1 MKYSKDNVVSFDEKK
16 HVYRINDKKLI
27 SVTEYISKYK
37 TYFDSE
43 LIAGKYAKKH
53 NLKKEDV
60 LAIWKEKGEKSCIM
74 GSFVHKIF
82 EDYILGNEIEI
93 NEEYLKCNIAKKFID
108 DCFESGRLIPLETEY
123 IVYNDELAGQIDCIV
138 KNTKGDHFILD
149 WKTNSDISYENRW
162 QNMTGKYSHLEDCSF
177 NHYSLQLGLYKQ
189 MCKEYE
195 IKDCFIVHLKE
206 DNYEFIKVKNIL

>member
-1 MKYSKDNVVSFDEKK
+1 MKYSKDKVVSFDEKK
-16 HVYRINDKKLI
+16 HVYRINDKKLT

-60 LAIWKEKGEKSCIM
+60 LAMWKEKGEQSCIM

-82 EDYILGNEIEI
+82 EDYILGNEMEI
-93 NEEYLKCNIAKKFID
+93 NEEYLKCNVAKKFID
-108 DCFESGRLIPLETEY
+108 DCFKSGRLIPVETEY

-138 KNTKGDHFILD
+138 KNTKGDYFILD
-149 WKTNSDISYENRW
+149 WKTNSTISYENRW
-162 QNMTGKYSHLEDCSF
+162 QNMTDKYSHLEDCSF

-206 DNYEFIKVKNIL
+206 DDYEFIKVKNIL